1 MGVNE
6 AGWHEVAGA
15 SLDPFGNDL
24 AVASEMDE
32 DQIWAGLSQLIAVIT
47 RCHLVDIG
55 LGMKVVAVHEIHTK
69 TLGKHG
75 INVRLPSSGYTH
87 DDDKWHAAV

>member
-1 MGVNE
+1 
-6 AGWHEVAGA
+6 
-15 SLDPFGNDL
+15 
-24 AVASEMDE
+24 
-32 DQIWAGLSQLIAVIT
+32 
-47 RCHLVDIG
+47 
-55 LGMKVVAVHEIHTK
+55 MKVVAVHEIHTK